1 MINKMELALA
11 EKRAQNIQRRTALQ
25 EKQRARLDL
34 QAKVSSIDLNALTA
48 RLEEV
53 KLANDKKHLQIQ
65 VLREKEK
72 SVQAARGELAVNK
85 IIAEAALEEVELEC
99 ALKSEKLVDCESKLD
114 EQIRIVRN
122 TATAKMNE
130 RIERIKQGNKNL
142 AVQVQDKSE
151 EIASNMALSI
161 GMQQE
166 FQDVCSALQKAKQEY
181 AKKLDENMQLAK
193 DIADIPNTVI
203 DRQQEKDEL
212 KEKIKVAKQETDAI
226 LKEMKEMA
234 QKYSKKMKK
243 EQRRQ
248 AFLGVLEESSIG
260 TTSDT
265 EPFDLNMSS
274 SISSDIVVNL
284 PKVDLNETDNACAQL
299 EQMKGK

>member
-1 MINKMELALA
+1 MEQALA
-11 EKRAQNIQRRTALQ
+11 EKRARNIQRRTALQ

-48 RLEEV
+48 RLEEI

-99 ALKSEKLVDCESKLD
+99 ALKSEKLVDCETKLD

-151 EIASNMALSI
+151 EIASNMALTI

-203 DRQQEKDEL
+203 GRQQEKDEL

-226 LKEMKEMA
+226 LKETKEMA

-274 SISSDIVVNL
+274 SMASDIVVNL